1 MDVLPF
7 TFSNNKA
14 RTEPPSAPFIPACFR
29 GRLFDLVATTDR
41 FLYRLELCSIATV
54 GLPDGYQ
61 PAFQLSRFGI
71 MKWTSVPLSVLAVT
85 LAMGIA
91 SMQQVSAQQP
101 PPPPPGGAPPPQM
114 AAPPP
119 DPNAPPPPSANGPVA
134 GPGQA
139 PLAQTM
145 YSRRGTIKAFNSGP
159 NGETNGFIL
168 SDGTAILFPAE
179 MGDQF
184 RSTVR
189 EGSRISVT
197 GMSRAGVSGR
207 MVVNAQTITANGQ
220 TFTAPGPPPPDGPPP
235 PGGRGG
241 RGPRPGPPPPPA
253 GGPPPPPPGR
263 GPASPDD
270 L

>member
-1 MDVLPF
+1 
-7 TFSNNKA
+7 
-14 RTEPPSAPFIPACFR
+14 
-29 GRLFDLVATTDR
+29 
-41 FLYRLELCSIATV
+41 
-54 GLPDGYQ
+54 
-61 PAFQLSRFGI
+61 

-91 SMQQVSAQQP
+91 SMQQVNAQQP
-101 PPPPPGGAPPPQM
+101 PPPPPGGPPPPQM
-114 AAPPP
+114 TAPPP
-119 DPNAPPPPSANGPVA
+119 DRNAPPPPPSVNGPIV

-139 PLAQTM
+139 APLAETM

-189 EGSRISVT
+189 EGARIFVT

-220 TFTAPGPPPPDGPPP
+220 TFTVPVPPPVPPGGPGAQAGSPPPPPDGPPP

-253 GGPPPPPPGR
+253 GGPPPPPPPGR
-263 GPASPDD
+263 GPLPQDAF
-270 L
+270 

>member
-1 MDVLPF
+1 
-7 TFSNNKA
+7 
-14 RTEPPSAPFIPACFR
+14 
-29 GRLFDLVATTDR
+29 
-41 FLYRLELCSIATV
+41 
-54 GLPDGYQ
+54 
-61 PAFQLSRFGI
+61 
-71 MKWTSVPLSVLAVT
+71 MKWTSVPFSVLVVT
-85 LAMGIA
+85 LAMGITG
-91 SMQQVSAQQP
+91 MQKVSAQQP

-119 DPNAPPPPSANGPVA
+119 DPNAPPPPPSANRPVA
-134 GPGQA
+134 GPDQAA
-139 PLAQTM
+139 PLAQTT

-189 EGSRISVT
+189 EGARISVT
-197 GMSRAGVSGR
+197 GMSRSGVSGR

-220 TFTAPGPPPPDGPPP
+220 TFTVPVPPPVPPSGPGAQAGSPPPPP
-235 PGGRGG
+235 PGRPGRGA
-241 RGPRPGPPPPPA
+241 RPGPPPPPA
-253 GGPPPPPPGR
+253 GGPPPPPPQGR
-263 GPASPDD
+263 GPASPDS

>member
-1 MDVLPF
+1 
-7 TFSNNKA
+7 
-14 RTEPPSAPFIPACFR
+14 
-29 GRLFDLVATTDR
+29 
-41 FLYRLELCSIATV
+41 
-54 GLPDGYQ
+54 
-61 PAFQLSRFGI
+61 
-71 MKWTSVPLSVLAVT
+71 MKWTSVPLSALFAAT

-101 PPPPPGGAPPPQM
+101 PPPPPGGPPPPQM

-119 DPNAPPPPSANGPVA
+119 DPNAPPPPPPANGPMA
-134 GPGQA
+134 GPGQAA

-145 YSRRGTIKAFNSGP
+145 NSRRGTIKAFNSGP

-184 RSTVR
+184 RATVR
-189 EGSRISVT
+189 EGSRISVM
-197 GMSRAGVSGR
+197 GMSRFGVSGR

-220 TFTAPGPPPPDGPPP
+220 TFTVPVPPPVPPGGPGAQAGWGPPPPPDGPPP

-241 RGPRPGPPPPPA
+241 REPRPGPPPPPA
-253 GGPPPPPPGR
+253 GGPPPPPPPGR
-263 GPASPDD
+263 GPAAPDN

>member
-1 MDVLPF
+1 
-7 TFSNNKA
+7 
-14 RTEPPSAPFIPACFR
+14 
-29 GRLFDLVATTDR
+29 
-41 FLYRLELCSIATV
+41 
-54 GLPDGYQ
+54 
-61 PAFQLSRFGI
+61 

-91 SMQQVSAQQP
+91 SMQQVNAQQP
-101 PPPPPGGAPPPQM
+101 PPQM
-114 AAPPP
+114 TAPPP
-119 DPNAPPPPSANGPVA
+119 DRNAPPPPPSVNGPIV

-139 PLAQTM
+139 APLAETM

-189 EGSRISVT
+189 EGARISVT

-207 MVVNAQTITANGQ
+207 AVAHAQPIPANGQ
-220 TFTAPGPPPPDGPPP
+220 TFTVPVPPPVPLAGTWAGI
-235 PGGRGG
+235 PG
-241 RGPRPGPPPPPA
+241 
-253 GGPPPPPPGR
+253 
-263 GPASPDD
+263 
-270 L
+270 

>member
-1 MDVLPF
+1 
-7 TFSNNKA
+7 
-14 RTEPPSAPFIPACFR
+14 
-29 GRLFDLVATTDR
+29 
-41 FLYRLELCSIATV
+41 
-54 GLPDGYQ
+54 
-61 PAFQLSRFGI
+61 
-71 MKWTSVPLSVLAVT
+71 MKWTSVPLSVLALT

-101 PPPPPGGAPPPQM
+101 PPPPPGGPPPPQM

-119 DPNAPPPPSANGPVA
+119 DPNAPPPPPPANGPLA

-139 PLAQTM
+139 APLAQTPLFQTM

-184 RSTVR
+184 RATVR
-189 EGSRISVT
+189 EGSRISVM
-197 GMSRAGVSGR
+197 GMSRFGVSGR

-220 TFTAPGPPPPDGPPP
+220 TFTVPVPPPVP
-235 PGGRGG
+235 PGG
-241 RGPRPGPPPPPA
+241 P
-253 GGPPPPPPGR
+253 
-263 GPASPDD
+263 
-270 L
+270 